1 MNVTKYAFWAW
12 LAMFIYHYIMLKK
25 KEEYRRSGMVV
36 PLFCDWVERFEYHVQ
51 GISQILTRPPVEALL
66 PDPPPLP
73 PGAIWPKT
81 LVLNMRGTLV
91 HSEYKF
97 GEGFEFK
104 KRPGLNAFLN
114 RVSQKYEVVLF
125 GDEESATVNEV
136 ADALDPQYR
145 VFTGW
150 FGHEHTLL
158 KDKQYIKDMSYMNWD
173 INKIVVI
180 DFDDEKIKFQKDN
193 VIVLP

>member
-1 MNVTKYAFWAW
+1 M
-12 LAMFIYHYIMLKK
+12 
-25 KEEYRRSGMVV
+25 
-36 PLFCDWVERFEYHVQ
+36 
-51 GISQILTRPPVEALL
+51 
-66 PDPPPLP
+66 
-73 PGAIWPKT
+73 
-81 LVLNMRGTLV
+81 
-91 HSEYKF
+91 
-97 GEGFEFK
+97 
-104 KRPGLNAFLN
+104 
-114 RVSQKYEVVLF
+114 LF

-145 VFTGW
+145 VFTGR

-193 VIVLP
+193 VIVLPQWEGDKDDR